1 MAGTHPRFDLDEAI
15 HTPVRLSIMAAL
27 AGADRI
33 DFAFLRDSIEVS
45 DSLLSKHMA
54 YLEAA
59 GYVQITKGY
68 ELKRPRTWFSLTD
81 AGRAAFGDY
90 VAALHQVVGNHQP
103 STGAGAHGLG
113 RARGRAA

>member
-1 MAGTHPRFDLDEAI
+1 MAGTHPRFALDEAI

-54 YLEAA
+54 HLESA
-59 GYVQITKGY
+59 GYVQVIKGY
-68 ELKRPRTWFSLTD
+68 ELKRPRTWFSLTE
-81 AGRAAFGDY
+81 AGRIAFRDY
-90 VAALHQVVGNHQP
+90 VAVLSQVLDTDH
-103 STGAGAHGLG
+103 
-113 RARGRAA
+113 R